1 MSSAD
6 ISSGLKGLTKYLTK
20 SKWSWWWKQASKTTA
35 YRDRINWFNV
45 NKILCEF
52 KKSEIV
58 GILRK
63 KFNSDLKIKLCGKR
77 LYPTESI
84 KHLGVKIDKNLCWQG
99 QANNLST
106 DLNRGNV

>member
-1 MSSAD
+1 M
-6 ISSGLKGLTKYLTK
+6 
-20 SKWSWWWKQASKTTA
+20 
-35 YRDRINWFNV
+35 
-45 NKILCEF
+45 
-52 KKSEIV
+52 

-84 KHLGVKIDKNLCWQG
+84 KHLGVKIDKNFCWQG
-99 QANNLST
+99 QANDLST